1 MSLGAARGAE
11 CKSSRRAPK
20 PSELDLE
27 TWRAIGGFAGS
38 HLDSGDIGRI
48 IGDCGVS
55 DAR

>member
-1 MSLGAARGAE
+1 MQELQEGL
-11 CKSSRRAPK
+11 K
-20 PSELDLE
+20 PSELVRNME
-27 TWRAIGGFAGS
+27 GTGGFVGS